1 MCLLCKYYLNIN
13 FLLRSNI
20 NRLLNFPDLYTC
32 FWFFVMTAFLI
43 LGLTKCN
50 IKLVFFVSFYF
61 SIYVHYSLKEKKWL
75 KIKKKIFYHHFNHL
89 TETLCSFRLA
99 QEGKTGKETPDA
111 SRIEFLRNNFAL
123 SDAEDSTSW
132 PLKKEGI
139 VDLPLLKTLLAIRQ
153 SFWETNLQEVIDC
166 FVFSSK
172 CKFAS
177 FKNSFA

>member
-61 SIYVHYSLKEKKWL
+61 SIYVHYSLKEKKMIEN
-75 KIKKKIFYHHFNHL
+75 K
-89 TETLCSFRLA
+89 
-99 QEGKTGKETPDA
+99 KETPDA

-153 SFWETNLQEVIDC
+153 SF
-166 FVFSSK
+166 
-172 CKFAS
+172 
-177 FKNSFA
+177 

>member
-1 MCLLCKYYLNIN
+1 MCKYYLNIN

-61 SIYVHYSLKEKKWL
+61 SIYVHYSLKEKKMIEN
-75 KIKKKIFYHHFNHL
+75 K
-89 TETLCSFRLA
+89 
-99 QEGKTGKETPDA
+99 KETPDA

-132 PLKKEGI
+132 PSKKEGI